1 MPSPSPEQHPQPYQ
15 PQEPL
20 RRHELASL
28 GLTLLGPVV
37 LVVLYFTLPLDV
49 FGPKH
54 PAFGWFC
61 FTLLLVVVAMLLLR
75 EIWQAMM
82 GLRGRPGLMILL
94 LSALAL
100 VVFATAY
107 LALSRQPGQFI
118 GLRTRL
124 DALYFTVITMSTVG
138 YGDITPHGQEAR
150 VVVMLQILYT
160 LIFLTAGATTAGRQ
174 LRVRLAE
181 RAVPPRAERHHRRRA
196 GD

>member
-1 MPSPSPEQHPQPYQ
+1 M
-15 PQEPL
+15 
-20 RRHELASL
+20 
-28 GLTLLGPVV
+28 LGPVV
-37 LVVLYFTLPLDV
+37 LVVLYFTLPLEV

-54 PAFGWFC
+54 PVFGWFC
-61 FTLLLVVVAMLLLR
+61 FTLLLAMVAVLLLR
-75 EIWQAMM
+75 EIWRAMM
-82 GLRGRPGLMILL
+82 GPPGRPGLMIAV

-181 RAVPPRAERHHRRRA
+181 RSVQPRAERRRRRT